1 MPDDMKFC
9 THCGNRLDQPVIV
22 PAEKP
27 AEDGV
32 KICPNCQS
40 KVEARYRFCTEC
52 GFDFNSQADL
62 PESAVNAETPSQPE
76 SAPLPEIPAQTGFD
90 SFAGTAAEPL

>member
-1 MPDDMKFC
+1 MSNICKVCGAEMPDDMKFC

-27 AEDGV
+27 VDDSV

-52 GFDFNSQADL
+52 GFDFN
-62 PESAVNAETPSQPE
+62 
-76 SAPLPEIPAQTGFD
+76 
-90 SFAGTAAEPL
+90 